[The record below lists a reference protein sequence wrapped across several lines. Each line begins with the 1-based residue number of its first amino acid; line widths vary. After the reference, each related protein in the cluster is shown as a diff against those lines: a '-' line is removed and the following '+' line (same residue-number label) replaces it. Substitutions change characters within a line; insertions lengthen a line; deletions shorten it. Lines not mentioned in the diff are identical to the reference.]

1 MRSAGQRDLKR
12 GGVAPVKDV
21 LATWIKGSGLASKLR
36 DAEAFRAWREA
47 LGASLA
53 ARAVPVRFDSGELT
67 LEVRSA
73 AHLHEF
79 QNFSGE
85 QYRRAANKKL
95 GAERITRV
103 VFRLAR

>member
-1 MRSAGQRDLKR
+1 MRSMRPGDPKR
-12 GGVAPVKDV
+12 GGVAPLKDV
-21 LATWIKGSGLASKLR
+21 LATWIKASGMASKFR

-47 LGASLA
+47 LGPTLA
-53 ARAVPVRFDSGELT
+53 ARAVPVRFDHGELT

-85 QYRRAANKKL
+85 TYRRAANQKL
-95 GAERITRV
+95 GAPRITRV